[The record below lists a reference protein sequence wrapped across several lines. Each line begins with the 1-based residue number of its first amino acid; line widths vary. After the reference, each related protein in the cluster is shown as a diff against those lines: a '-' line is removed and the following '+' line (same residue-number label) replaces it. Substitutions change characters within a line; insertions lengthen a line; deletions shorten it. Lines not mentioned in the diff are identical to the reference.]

1 MVGHE
6 HAHRLRIAVT
16 FLPLAALLAGC
27 RSAETN
33 ADSASRPLTPE
44 ALPELVIQEADA
56 PPGFVYRSEAFDVS
70 SLRPE
75 LRSALLDQGFIAAWG
90 AGFSTETYG
99 PNAAS
104 VVMLFDEESGAA
116 FAMRLM
122 PDDLASL
129 LGYTDALPEPFDTHG
144 LGDESIGLQQQG
156 GFSGPL
162 YVLFWR
168 VDNVM
173 LMISSGAIDES
184 HLRVLAEAMQ
194 QRTERKSSS

>member
-1 MVGHE
+1 MIGRE
-6 HAHRLRIAVT
+6 NTHRFRIAVT
-16 FLPLAALLAGC
+16 FLSLAALLAGC
-27 RSAETN
+27 RRAESDADPRDRSITAET
-33 ADSASRPLTPE
+33 
-44 ALPELVIQEADA
+44 LPDLVIQDADA
-56 PPGFVYRSEAFDVS
+56 PPGFVYRTEEFDVS

-122 PDDLASL
+122 RDDLASL
-129 LGYTDALPEPFDTHG
+129 LGYTEAPPTAFDG
-144 LGDESIGLQQQG
+144 GGIGDESIGLQQQG

-162 YVLFWR
+162 YALFWR

-173 LMISSGAIDES
+173 LMVSSGAIDES
-184 HLRVLAEAMQ
+184 HFRVLAEAMQ